1 MEGFPGLLLLI
12 TGLFA
17 SCTSYLFPS
26 PSTASLQN
34 EGKSP
39 KEVILTQGTSLRI
52 RTFCAYQYLQGKAVW
67 CKEKQYKKCQFKNP
81 ISLTEP
87 GWQYLTTE
95 PNQKVILEGIVNGC
109 IALIMK
115 NLQTE
120 DSGRYWFGL
129 LTSMKMVSVNT
140 IKVVVHNGFFLPSK
154 TSSPPTSRILFTST
168 KTGMKT
174 QQVIKL
180 QGESLSAEAFCSQQ
194 YAQAEKVWCKGELL
208 EECNLEKPIN
218 FSRTGWK
225 YLTTKPNQRVILND
239 SGNGCIYV
247 FMSTLQLEDT
257 GIYWF
262 GILDGPNIT
271 PLRKIRVIVQ
281 KEQQKKDIATATSE
295 DEQRVYQVVWVLVSI
310 AVGVT
315 IFAAFTLVVMVLIK
329 RKRRAADD
337 LNFGDNP
344 NCRVISLQIHENNT
358 ANSLHKE
365 MNTIYSILKKPTSS
379 IDVNRTFPLR
389 SNIYK
394 HSRESIGVLSS
405 SGSVEY
411 ASIF

>member
-140 IKVVVHNGFFLPSK
+140 IKVVVHN
-154 TSSPPTSRILFTST
+154 
-168 KTGMKT
+168 GMKT